1 MVETNGSDGGRLDR
15 IEGIIEALAN
25 RQHLIEDEFA
35 RLLKAQ
41 VLMADHMERLTAK
54 VETLAE
60 VQKHTDDRM
69 NALIGVVDDLA
80 RRRPQA

>member
-1 MVETNGSDGGRLDR
+1 MDR

-60 VQKHTDDRM
+60 VQKYTGDRM
-69 NALIGVVDDLA
+69 NALIGVVDDLV